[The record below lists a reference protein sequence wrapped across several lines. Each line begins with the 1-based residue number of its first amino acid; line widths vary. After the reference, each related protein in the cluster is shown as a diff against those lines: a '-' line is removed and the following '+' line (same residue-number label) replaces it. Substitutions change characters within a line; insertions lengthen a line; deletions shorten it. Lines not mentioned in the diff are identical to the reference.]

1 MTIGE
6 LYVKGLSNNTGG
18 KFLDIALR
26 TILSNK
32 GEEEKK
38 TLFSIA
44 PILKKMVLNDSS
56 LVSDAL
62 SVIYP
67 AVGRISFLTELATF
81 GLVGCEEYGIFLCV
95 AFIEFAS
102 FLKGQQEGFQELR
115 PPYFSF
121 FQVKNKR
128 KNPSENDLNEEITSL
143 AFNLR
148 DTIELE
154 KGEDVVLTLIR
165 EISSFLRQV
174 YYDNTIAKLNILGP
188 VNRIISNADIQRIA
202 VLPWNRENTDIANQM
217 SRLSLTARKREICR
231 WINRS
236 GVGFLMVLQRAANSA
251 VVARFKNQ

>member
-26 TILSNK
+26 TVLSRK
-32 GEEEKK
+32 EKEEKNA
-38 TLFSIA
+38 LFSIA
-44 PILKKMVLNDSS
+44 PILKNMVLNDSS

-62 SVIYP
+62 NVIYNT
-67 AVGRISFLTELATF
+67 AGRISFLTELAAF
-81 GLVGCEEYGIFLCV
+81 GLVGCEEYGIFFCIAL
-95 AFIEFAS
+95 IEFAS
-102 FLKGQQEGFQELR
+102 FLKGQQEGFQESW

-121 FQVKNKR
+121 FQVENKR
-128 KNPSENDLNEEITSL
+128 KKPSENDLNEEITSL

-148 DTIELE
+148 DTIELAE
-154 KGEDVVLTLIR
+154 GEDVVLTLTR

-202 VLPWNRENTDIANQM
+202 ILPWDREKTDVASQM
-217 SRLSLTARKREICR
+217 SSMSLSARKREICR
-231 WINRS
+231 WIDRC
-236 GVGFLMVLQRAANSA
+236 GAGFLMILQRVSDS
-251 VVARFKNQ
+251 VVVTRFKNL